1 MRVTTSMTRALG
13 FICVST
19 LAACAGANVDIVAD
33 HARYPV
39 SMSGAVRDG
48 DGTLLD
54 IRSLKTVGRFGVDA
68 SRVGIFYSAVTPRSP
83 LDISD
88 EVNTQVAQVGGE
100 AIVRLSVTV
109 DDSCNPLNVV
119 FLLNA
124 LPIWPGCVPVEIHG
138 LIVRRKSSP

>member
-1 MRVTTSMTRALG
+1 MTATGSTTRALG
-13 FICVST
+13 FVGVLST

-39 SMSGAVRDG
+39 SMSGTVRDG

-68 SRVGIFYSAVTPRSP
+68 SRVGVFYSALTPRSP

-88 EVNTQVAQVGGE
+88 EVNTQVGQA
-100 AIVRLSVTV
+100 AAKR
-109 DDSCNPLNVV
+109 SC
-119 FLLNA
+119 
-124 LPIWPGCVPVEIHG
+124 GC
-138 LIVRRKSSP
+138 R